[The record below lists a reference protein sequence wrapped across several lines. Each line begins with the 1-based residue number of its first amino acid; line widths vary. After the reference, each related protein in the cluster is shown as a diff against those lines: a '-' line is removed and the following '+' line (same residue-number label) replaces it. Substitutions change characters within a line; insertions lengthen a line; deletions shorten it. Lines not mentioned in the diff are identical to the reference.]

1 MATMSQYF
9 ISGFPCAQAA
19 LPKQRFSR
27 YSSGDRYRV
36 SGPSAPAMSIASTSS
51 DVSGPTQGMS
61 GQSPMHRQKGKPS
74 LSIPRYSFSLSS
86 LLVVVTITAPFART
100 QSWITC
106 TGVACRRA
114 AGPASALATGPFGYW
129 VIGLGGRQRRSEVNK
144 RFEEMDRDADIRQR
158 AICLDNN
165 AMLLRKLEKLSVF
178 RVVIGVE
185 AYLRVNTIKRESE

>member
-1 MATMSQYF
+1 MATMRQYF
-9 ISGFPCAQAA
+9 VSGFPCNQSA
-19 LPKQRFSR
+19 LPQQRFSR
-27 YSSGDRYRV
+27 SSPGDRYHE
-36 SGPSAPAMSIASTSS
+36 SGPCAPAMSIAATSS
-51 DVSGPTQGMS
+51 GVSGPTQGMS
-61 GQSPMHRQKGKPS
+61 AQTPTRRQKGEPS
-74 LSIPRYSFSLSS
+74 LSIPRYSFNLSS

-165 AMLLRKLEKLSVF
+165 AVLLRELEKLSVF

-185 AYLRVNTIKRESE
+185 AYLRVNTMKRVG